1 MILQALYRY
10 YERLEERGETLPGEA
25 WSEAAVSFVVQI
37 DRDGSVKAVI
47 PFVNEKGKPDK
58 RMYMVPKQV
67 KRSSGITP
75 YFLCD
80 KAEYL
85 FGAAIGMR
93 EACRESM
100 RELSLAVLEHAPA
113 GTEEMEALRLF
124 VNMDSGRLEAN
135 LRRAVEDRVL
145 DLLTKGGLCVLQYSP
160 TGMLYHQQPALK
172 HAWEKFFL
180 QQTDDSDGWMTC
192 LITGERVPQN
202 RIARLHPGIKN
213 VAGAQSSGAAIV
225 SFNLDAFCS
234 YGLKQSY
241 NAPTSQKAADAYGY
255 VLNRF
260 LADPSHKVRLNDT
273 TVVFW
278 AESDAPEEQEFLA
291 SLLQEAGSNE
301 QDDEDSIRAR
311 VRSAMLRIRKGQK
324 FRETFSDLNPETRF
338 YVLGLSP
345 NAARLSVR
353 FWYTGS
359 LGEIGERV
367 WQHYRDL
374 SVQGLERSPS
384 IRELLRELAVQG
396 DWDNI
401 PPLAEG
407 QMLRSILHGLPY
419 PRSFLPQLV
428 SRIRA
433 ESSDRKMNT
442 RRAALLKGYLI
453 RQARLHHDASK
464 EAELTMA
471 ENENSPYTAYHLGR
485 LFACLEKAQKDAH
498 ENKLNTTIADR
509 YWGAAST
516 TPALVFPRLL
526 QLSRYHVSKD
536 EKSGR
541 YNDKA
546 IEEVMDKLPDQFP
559 SRLSLE
565 EQGMFA
571 LGYFHKRQ
579 KLYEPRKQQSN
590 QTAEARVEHE

>member
-25 WSEAAVSFVVQI
+25 YSEADVSFAVQI
-37 DRDGSVKAVI
+37 GKEGRVLAVI
-47 PFVNEKGKPDK
+47 PYVNDKGKPDK
-58 RMYMVPKQV
+58 RKYLVPKQV

-100 RELSLAVLEHAPA
+100 RKLWLAVLEHAPSDS
-113 GTEEMEALRLF
+113 EEIEALRLF
-124 VNMDSGRLEAN
+124 VSMDSGHLGTN
-135 LRRAVEDRVL
+135 LKQAADTRVL
-145 DLLTKGGLCVLQYSP
+145 ELLTKGGLCVLQYGP
-160 TGMLYHQQPALK
+160 TGTLFHQQPALK
-172 HAWEKFFL
+172 RAWETFFL
-180 QQTDDSDGWMTC
+180 QQTGEDTGLMTC
-192 LITGERVPQN
+192 LVTGERVPQN
-202 RIARLHPGIKN
+202 RIARLHPNIKN

-260 LADPSHKVRLNDT
+260 LTDPAHKVRLNDT

-278 AESDAPEEQEFLA
+278 AETDDPNEHEFLA

-301 QDDEDSIRAR
+301 SDDEDSIRSR
-311 VRSAMLRIRKGQK
+311 IRSAINRIRQGKTFK
-324 FRETFSDLNPETRF
+324 ETFSDLNPDTRF

-353 FWYTGS
+353 FWYTGN
-359 LGEIGERV
+359 LGEIGERI
-367 WQHYRDL
+367 WQHYSDL
-374 SVQGLERSPS
+374 SVQGLDRSPS
-384 IRELLRELAVQG
+384 VRELLRELAVQG
-396 DWDNI
+396 DWENI
-401 PPLAEG
+401 PPLMEG
-407 QMLRSILHGLPY
+407 QMLRAILNGLPY
-419 PRSFLPQLV
+419 PRSIFPQLMN
-428 SRIRA
+428 RIRA
-433 ESSDRKMNT
+433 ESSDRRLNP

-453 RQARLHHDASK
+453 RQARLHNDSAK
-464 EAELTMA
+464 EANLTMA
-471 ENENSPYTAYHLGR
+471 ENENSTSTAYHLGR

-498 ENKLNTTIADR
+498 ENKLNTTISDR
-509 YWGAAST
+509 FWGAAST
-516 TPALVFPRLL
+516 TPALVFPRLV

-536 EKSGR
+536 EKNGR
-541 YNDKA
+541 YNDMA
-546 IEEVMDKLPDQFP
+546 IEEVMSKLPNRFP
-559 SRLSLE
+559 IRLSLE

-579 KLYEPRKQQSN
+579 KLYESRKQSN
-590 QTAEARVEHE
+590 QTNGNEG